1 MEVEPEGEN
10 QFEALACQTKQRI
23 ADWHFLINWAMVWL
37 IGKTIASGYQR
48 SEVRIESSA
57 KFTLNNVYYQL
68 YWKDENK
75 EKLAGNGPFIK
86 KILPIWIFYA
96 KCLRRKNKHTSSTD
110 HYHRNSSL
118 ALLKSWLPWVL
129 IALPKYI
136 IKYIWPKFVIL
147 QSYLQFTYSVQVQYN
162 FGSRPVSLPW

>member
-57 KFTLNNVYYQL
+57 KFILSNVYYQL

-75 EKLAGNGPFIK
+75 EKRGRERPIYK
-86 KILPIWIFYA
+86 KDSTYLDF
-96 KCLRRKNKHTSSTD
+96 LR
-110 HYHRNSSL
+110 
-118 ALLKSWLPWVL
+118 
-129 IALPKYI
+129 
-136 IKYIWPKFVIL
+136 
-147 QSYLQFTYSVQVQYN
+147 
-162 FGSRPVSLPW
+162 